1 MANQSKIIAVHVF
14 TVLCSSEVACIV
26 DYSSGLQRYYRYIP
40 TTVIKFL
47 SSSRAVLSSRS
58 FLPSSAELSS
68 HFYDVSVIGSCPVPH
83 FEVYKP
89 CNVPAPSEPA
99 PAPAPESPA
108 NVSVSEPAPAPAPAP
123 ESPANVSVS
132 EPAPAPACE
141 CLGGCPF
148 ALPYCCIVGFDC
160 PYRPRDQSKR
170 G

>member
-108 NVSVSEPAPAPAPAP
+108 NVSVSEPAPAPA
-123 ESPANVSVS
+123 
-132 EPAPAPACE
+132 CE